1 MSIGS
6 QGSGS
11 LVARRPLLPRAL
23 RLAAVSFLLA
33 GCAAGESDVI
43 RLGLAGPMNEPAGK
57 GMYQGALLAVE
68 EINARGGIRGRP
80 LALEVRDDRMNP
92 TRAIEVALD
101 LRDRTDV
108 VAVVGHLSSG
118 ASIAASDIYN
128 EQGNGILAISPGA
141 TSPEMSTT
149 GEWTFRVCP
158 SDLQQGAAL
167 AEWAYHDLGHRRAV
181 IVYANDP
188 YGRGVRDAFAPAF
201 QRLGGTVLSV
211 DPYLPDLIENER
223 TLDPYLERGIRNRMD
238 ALVIVGMGDEVND
251 ILRASRRLGY
261 RGAVLGTD
269 GLMGI
274 TAAGAAAEGVI
285 ISSGFLVDRPT
296 TAARDFVERYQDRFG
311 EPPRDG
317 SAHAYDT
324 VMLLAHA
331 INEVGTDRK
340 ALRDYVASIGTEAP
354 AFEGVTGTIR
364 FDENGDAVGK
374 DVLIGIV
381 RDGQVITVG
390 EAH

>member
-1 MSIGS
+1 
-6 QGSGS
+6 
-11 LVARRPLLPRAL
+11 
-23 RLAAVSFLLA
+23 
-33 GCAAGESDVI
+33 
-43 RLGLAGPMNEPAGK
+43 
-57 GMYQGALLAVE
+57 
-68 EINARGGIRGRP
+68 
-80 LALEVRDDRMNP
+80 
-92 TRAIEVALD
+92 
-101 LRDRTDV
+101 
-108 VAVVGHLSSG
+108 
-118 ASIAASDIYN
+118 
-128 EQGNGILAISPGA
+128 
-141 TSPEMSTT
+141 
-149 GEWTFRVCP
+149 
-158 SDLQQGAAL
+158 
-167 AEWAYHDLGHRRAV
+167 
-181 IVYANDP
+181 
-188 YGRGVRDAFAPAF
+188 
-201 QRLGGTVLSV
+201 
-211 DPYLPDLIENER
+211 
-223 TLDPYLERGIRNRMD
+223 
-238 ALVIVGMGDEVND
+238 
-251 ILRASRRLGY
+251 
-261 RGAVLGTD
+261 
-269 GLMGI
+269 GI